1 MLISITISNKTITII
16 HTLWLVLKYPS
27 PSLMAGAKML
37 RRGSISD
44 CSQHISA
51 KGYAVCSVRRVS
63 EVREQLYLCEDVSIF
78 IKLKQKYLLI
88 QCNGLGGNPAVKK
101 KQFPIFICSLY
112 DG

>member
-1 MLISITISNKTITII
+1 MRLGFI
-16 HTLWLVLKYPS
+16 P
-27 PSLMAGAKML
+27 
-37 RRGSISD
+37 D

-63 EVREQLYLCEDVSIF
+63 EVREQLHLCEDASSF
-78 IKLKQKYLLI
+78 IKLKPKYLLI
-88 QCNGLGGNPAVKK
+88 QCNAVGGNPAVEE